1 MRRTLVITETGGGQD
16 FWPGH
21 LLRRSHTPK
30 PYSEGHPG
38 FYSAA
43 DGREKATW
51 ASDKEKATQDF
62 RAGRRHEEKRM
73 KVGSVSELGFSADE
87 AAGSRLIE
95 SSTQA

>member
-1 MRRTLVITETGGGQD
+1 MWTNFAKHDRARAPGFFYALRRTLVITEKGGGQD

-21 LLRRSHTPK
+21 LLRRSHMPK

-51 ASDKEKATQDF
+51 ASEKESHPRFLARPPNPKRPYPSLGVRAT
-62 RAGRRHEEKRM
+62 
-73 KVGSVSELGFSADE
+73 
-87 AAGSRLIE
+87 
-95 SSTQA
+95 